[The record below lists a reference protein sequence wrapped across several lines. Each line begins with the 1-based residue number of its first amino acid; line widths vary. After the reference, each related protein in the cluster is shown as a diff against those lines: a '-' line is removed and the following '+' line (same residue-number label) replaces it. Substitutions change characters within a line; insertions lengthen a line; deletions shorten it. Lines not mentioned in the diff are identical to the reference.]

1 MGGDGKKT
9 RKGKTQNE
17 DGQGENAWISKGWD
31 AGTPRAESNKG
42 KLV

>member
-9 RKGKTQNE
+9 RRGKTRNE
-17 DGQGENAWISKGWD
+17 DEQGKNVWISKEWD

-42 KLV
+42 K